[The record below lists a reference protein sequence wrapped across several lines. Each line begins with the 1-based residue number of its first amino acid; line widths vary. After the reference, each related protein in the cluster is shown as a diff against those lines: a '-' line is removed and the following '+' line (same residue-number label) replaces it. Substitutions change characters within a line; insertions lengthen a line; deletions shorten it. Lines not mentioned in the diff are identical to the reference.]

1 MSRIEKAVI
10 REPGAQSAPEF
21 AGRVWRL
28 ALFYVLLFVGAL
40 VGIALII
47 WKAQLFVTLAQR
59 SNVETLTIAFLFVF
73 FGYLAAISA
82 PGAFGVARLLYYELP
97 ARLGQDRD
105 TVERRK
111 WAALGTP
118 ADDPPAAA
126 LNRVVEVAGRPGEAF
141 EVPVADHIGSMG
153 TLRVDGAEIMH
164 LEARKDGSNTLL
176 AYFVHQVG
184 DVLSARG
191 VRANLDVIDWSRID
205 DETTEQ
211 YLGMV
216 RFAQNL
222 ERHLGASELWPKVTL
237 TDADRAEL
245 ERRLTVVCP
254 ALRNESFL
262 PHWEYAGEHKLPLI
276 PEPLGLV
283 SLSRSERRVD
293 PEASLGCAVLVV
305 VAAVVVLALFI
316 RFPPWVPGS

>member
-1 MSRIEKAVI
+1 VR
-10 REPGAQSAPEF
+10 
-21 AGRVWRL
+21 RL
-28 ALFYVLLFVGAL
+28 ALFYVLLFLGAL

-73 FGYLAAISA
+73 FAYLAGISA
-82 PGAFGVARLLYYELP
+82 PGALGVARLLYYELP

-105 TVERRK
+105 AVERRK
-111 WAALGTP
+111 WEVLGP
-118 ADDPPAAA
+118 SGHEPPRAA
-126 LNRVVEVAGRPGEAF
+126 LNRVLEAEGRPGEAF
-141 EVPVADHIGSMG
+141 ELAVADHVGSMG
-153 TLRVDGAEIMH
+153 VLRVDGAEIMH
-164 LEARKDGSNTLL
+164 LGARKDGSNTLL
-176 AYFVHQVG
+176 AYFVHQTD
-184 DVLSARG
+184 DVLGARG
-191 VRANLDVIDWSRID
+191 MQANVDVIDWSRID

-216 RFAQNL
+216 RFARNL
-222 ERHLGASELWPKVTL
+222 ERHLGADELWPKVRL
-237 TDADRAEL
+237 TDADCEEL
-245 ERRLTVVCP
+245 ERRMALVCP

-262 PHWEYAGEHKLPLI
+262 PDWEYAGEHKLPLI

-305 VAAVVVLALFI
+305 AAAVVVLALFLK
-316 RFPPWVPGS
+316 FPPWVPGS